1 MPRTTVAPVKVQKFL
16 KGVNY
21 PAKRKQLIETAKLNN
36 ADQQVISL
44 LERLKEED
52 FKSPA
57 EVSRGI
63 GEID

>member
-1 MPRTTVAPVKVQKFL
+1 MIAPIKVQKFL

-21 PAKRKQLIETAKLNN
+21 PASKKVLIETAKRNK

-44 LERLKEED
+44 LERLKVD
-52 FKSPA
+52 SFNNPA
-57 EVSRGI
+57 EVSKGI